1 MKKFICA
8 AIAIIALFATFES
21 VAVAASSDFDQKMV
35 LAFLPKS
42 VGGAWFTRMF
52 EGVKQYADKTGSEV
66 FQIGPSVGDAAAQNR
81 NVQDVIAQGVDA
93 IGVTPFSP
101 EQIEADLRKAKEAGI
116 IVISSE
122 GTFLSEDSIDYD
134 IEPFDGALFG
144 AEVADLYNKSMG
156 GKGEIIFFVGSLAS
170 TAHMSWTDGIV
181 NALKVKYPDLK
192 VANAGGVYI
201 ETGNNAANSYEK
213 AKEALKAYPNATG
226 AWCPSSTDTPSI
238 ARAIEEAGLVGK
250 MTYIAVGLPN
260 ATRTYVNSGSITYLT
275 SWDPAEIGMAI
286 CKAAGAVK
294 AGITIKNGDDLG
306 VFGFSK
312 LILEGKVISGNEW
325 RVITA
330 ADVDN
335 YDY

>member
-1 MKKFICA
+1 MKRVICT

-21 VAVAASSDFDQKMV
+21 TAMAAPLELNEKMV
-35 LAFLPKS
+35 LAFMPKS

-52 EGVKQYADKTGSEV
+52 EGVTQYANESGSEV

-93 IGVTPFSP
+93 IAVTPFSP
-101 EQIEADLRKAKEAGI
+101 EQIDADLKKAKDAGI

-122 GTFLSEDSIDYD
+122 GTNLSDSIHYD

-144 AEVADLYNKSMG
+144 ADAADLFNKSMG

-170 TAHMSWTDGIV
+170 TAHVSWTDGIV
-181 NALKVKYPDLK
+181 NGIKAKYPDLK
-192 VANAGGVYI
+192 VANTGGVYI
-201 ETGNNAANSYEK
+201 ETGNNAANAYEK

-250 MTYIAVGLPN
+250 MTYVAVGLPN
-260 ATRTYVNSGSITYLT
+260 ATRTYIKNGSISYLT
-275 SWDPAEIGMAI
+275 SWDPAEIGIAL
-286 CKAAGAVK
+286 CKAAAAVK
-294 AGITIKNGDDLG
+294 AGIQIQNGDDLG

-325 RVITA
+325 RVITVD
-330 ADVDN
+330 DVDE